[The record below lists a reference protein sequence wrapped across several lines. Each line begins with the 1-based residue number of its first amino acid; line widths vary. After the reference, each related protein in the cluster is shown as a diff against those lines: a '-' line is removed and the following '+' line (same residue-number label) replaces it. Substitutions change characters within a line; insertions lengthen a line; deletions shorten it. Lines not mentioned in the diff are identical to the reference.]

1 MKPLIVL
8 FGTFILG
15 ILISYVLKGKLNL
28 TFNGNLAMGVMFCFT
43 ALGHFM
49 FTKGMAM
56 MIPPALP
63 YRETAIFLSGI
74 AEIVLGIALIIPQ
87 TRHIAAIAMIAML
100 VLILPA
106 NIYAAINRINYEKGT
121 FDGPG
126 LSYLWFRI
134 PMQALLIGWIIYFGF
149 RR

>member
-8 FGTFILG
+8 FGTFAIG
-15 ILISYVLKGKLNL
+15 ILVSYILKGRLNL

-63 YRETAIFLSGI
+63 YRETTVFLSGFL
-74 AEIVLGIALIIPQ
+74 EIILGIALIFPQ
-87 TRHIAAIAMIAML
+87 TRQIAAIALIAIL
-100 VLILPA
+100 VLMLPA
-106 NIYAAINRINYEKGT
+106 NIYAAMNRINYEKGT

-134 PMQALLIGWIIYFGF
+134 PMQVLLIGWVVYFGF